1 MMSAVFKGMSM
12 FKGLVVL
19 VCAVLMLPSWAQ
31 SQGQASAKSRAHV
44 NAKAPEASA
53 QAKDRAAADL
63 TARLQAR
70 AIAEAQAQAA
80 ALVQASR
87 PMSAQSPA
95 KAPPTKNVPAY
106 VAVPQPTEAQAFAPT
121 QPLPA
126 LTDVQ
131 THRIDAPVAPTSA
144 VVSAV
149 VKAPALAAVQPPV
162 PVAASLA
169 ATTPVAASDTVSQ
182 DLAIAQQIH
191 QGLMPC
197 EMGASVRVEADAA
210 APGFFHVQGKG
221 FRYRMYP
228 VRTTTGALRLEDKKA
243 GAVWLQLANKSML
256 MDQKKGRRVADECA
270 HPEQVAY
277 SQDMKTNPPP
287 SLFDKTG
294 MGRSND

>member
-1 MMSAVFKGMSM
+1 MMPVF
-12 FKGLVVL
+12 FKEMRMLKRLVVL
-19 VCAVLMLPSWAQ
+19 VCTLLVLPSWAQ
-31 SQGQASAKSRAHV
+31 SNGQSSAK
-44 NAKAPEASA
+44 AKAP
-53 QAKDRAAADL
+53 QATVPAKTRAADDL

-70 AIAEAQAQAA
+70 AIAEAAAQNKYTQPTGAKLPAA
-80 ALVQASR
+80 VVPESGASGFV
-87 PMSAQSPA
+87 SA
-95 KAPPTKNVPAY
+95 NR
-106 VAVPQPTEAQAFAPT
+106 PTEASAAAPM

-126 LTDVQ
+126 WTDVQ
-131 THRIDAPVAPTSA
+131 ATRSDAPAAPSLP
-144 VVSAV
+144 VV
-149 VKAPALAAVQPPV
+149 PAMAAVPAVTAV
-162 PVAASLA
+162 PL
-169 ATTPVAASDTVSQ
+169 TTPVPAGLTATAFVATGASDSLSQ

-197 EMGASVRVEADAA
+197 EMGASVRVDADVT

-228 VRTTTGALRLEDKKA
+228 VRTNTGALRLEDKKA

>member
-19 VCAVLMLPSWAQ
+19 LWAVLMLPSWAQ
-31 SQGQASAKSRAHV
+31 SQGLASAKSQANV
-44 NAKAPEASA
+44 NAKAPEAAA
-53 QAKDRAAADL
+53 QAKARAAADL

-80 ALVQASR
+80 
-87 PMSAQSPA
+87 
-95 KAPPTKNVPAY
+95 PTKNVPAF
-106 VAVPQPTEAQAFAPT
+106 VTVPQPTEAQAFAPM

-126 LTDVQ
+126 WTDVQ
-131 THRIDAPVAPTSA
+131 ANRIDAPVAPISA
-144 VVSAV
+144 VVPAV
-149 VKAPALAAVQPPV
+149 VKTPALAAVQPPV
-162 PVAASLA
+162 PVAAGLA
-169 ATTPVAASDTVSQ
+169 ATTPVASDAVSQ